1 MTEHAKYPFFP
12 DNIQFWYETKRA
24 FGVSSYRASEFGE
37 VMWRYGIFSGSTL
50 RKTLLRFSRLAAKVP
65 SAPSFSAPERTAI
78 KGD

>member
-50 RKTLLRFSRLAAKVP
+50 RTASSEVLATRSNSVLGLELLGAGKDGN
-65 SAPSFSAPERTAI
+65 
-78 KGD
+78 KG